1 MFDRRMAVRALAVGA
16 AALAFAACNQ
26 MRPAFFSR
34 GAANREDR
42 NRQFYSP
49 IQPIGERNL
58 GLPQIREKLQSRT
71 ASVKS
76 LRANLDL
83 VAGAGRFRQQFAA
96 NLFVQPSGF
105 LRVRG
110 SQNQGTVF
118 DILVRDEAVQFV
130 IFPDRSFYQGSLN
143 ELRAQPEILA
153 GIYPEQLIEN
163 FTVEQTLLRRM
174 KQYPDAM
181 LYSDRDHYI
190 IRFEMGSGVSERYH
204 LRHADLL
211 VDLYER
217 YDYEQRSSFMRFWAY
232 QIFDGKYLLPSQFVV
247 EVPRTG
253 GRFSATVTEMRVN
266 EAMPSALSQLE
277 IPAGFTRMNPR

>member
-1 MFDRRMAVRALAVGA
+1 VFDRRLAARALAVA
-16 AALAFAACNQ
+16 LAALAFAACNQ

-34 GAANREDR
+34 GAASREDR
-42 NRQFYSP
+42 NRQFLSP

-71 ASVKS
+71 ANVKS

-83 VAGAGRFRQQFAA
+83 VAGAGRLRQQFAA

-130 IFPDRSFYQGSLN
+130 IFPDRSFYQGTLG
-143 ELRAQPEILA
+143 ELRANPQILA

-174 KQYPDAM
+174 KQFPEAM
-181 LYSDRDHYI
+181 LYQDRQHYI
-190 IRFEMGSGVSERYH
+190 IRFELGNGVSERYH
-204 LRHADLL
+204 LREADLL

-217 YDYEQRSSFMRFWAY
+217 YDSDQRTSSMRFWAY

-247 EVPRTG
+247 ESARSG

-266 EAMPSALSQLE
+266 EAMPSALAQLD
-277 IPAGFTRMNPR
+277 IPPNFTRMNPR